1 MGKITR
7 IVSASLLAAT
17 TGTLGFNWSKW
28 ITPLVEPEY
37 VLSDSVQR
45 VQLTPGGDGLRER
58 VVSWVS
64 GSDRSGD
71 SLRLFCGDSLL
82 FGSEPS
88 HHEIRTHGGVTH
100 VQSVAIPSL
109 ESGRYPYTITSGD
122 GVEAYRDTLV
132 IPSDTLQTFVLIGDV
147 QDTWGDDT
155 RPLMD
160 SLYRVHPDAAA
171 WIQVGDLIERPHD
184 QYWRRYYDAFASV
197 APRIPLITVIGD
209 HENEAGLMYDVDDR
223 WEYVLDYPD
232 NGPEER
238 VGHAYYIDYP
248 DMRVVCYDSNS
259 LFWSIGTQ
267 RPWLERVLRERRD
280 HPFLV
285 VCAHHPV
292 YSGTKNRFN
301 PLNNT
306 LLGPLFRRCGVDL
319 VLAGHDH
326 IFVHDRDPDGGG
338 PHYIGLSTAHK
349 TYSVQEPERH
359 VASESGARYYGIMT
373 VTPEA
378 LRVAVYREG
387 GTLLDS
393 LCVSRKG
400 LR

>member
-45 VQLTPGGDGLRER
+45 VQLTPGEDGLRER

-82 FGSEPS
+82 FGSGPF
-88 HHEIRTHGGVTH
+88 HKEIRTHGGVTH
-100 VQSVAIPSL
+100 VQRVNIPSL
-109 ESGRYPYTITSGD
+109 AAGLYPYTITSGE

-160 SLYRVHPDAAA
+160 SLYRAHPDAAA

-184 QYWRRYYDAFASV
+184 QYLS
-197 APRIPLITVIGD
+197 LI
-209 HENEAGLMYDVDDR
+209 
-223 WEYVLDYPD
+223 
-232 NGPEER
+232 
-238 VGHAYYIDYP
+238 
-248 DMRVVCYDSNS
+248 
-259 LFWSIGTQ
+259 
-267 RPWLERVLRERRD
+267 
-280 HPFLV
+280 
-285 VCAHHPV
+285 
-292 YSGTKNRFN
+292 
-301 PLNNT
+301 
-306 LLGPLFRRCGVDL
+306 
-319 VLAGHDH
+319 H
-326 IFVHDRDPDGGG
+326 I
-338 PHYIGLSTAHK
+338 
-349 TYSVQEPERH
+349 
-359 VASESGARYYGIMT
+359 
-373 VTPEA
+373 
-378 LRVAVYREG
+378 
-387 GTLLDS
+387 
-393 LCVSRKG
+393 
-400 LR
+400 